1 MVHNDGDN
9 ILIRVSQIGRKN
21 AGTFLEKKLT
31 LPYKLCAIDLDDTLL
46 GADHQLSAENES
58 VIRDVVSKGVKVV
71 LASGRMFASSLPTA
85 LKLNLDTPIVCYN
98 GAMVKHPVTK
108 EIWHEDAV
116 SAEIARDVMEYC
128 RDKKLQLNFYY
139 DDILR
144 SAANT
149 QWLDLYLRRTS
160 SPFKVMQNF
169 YSDLRGLAPT
179 KLIIVDDPELIL
191 RLLPELTTR
200 YGDGLFVTRSN
211 AEYLELLPPNAN
223 KGSAL
228 AKVAAR
234 YGITAEESVAFGDS
248 WNDIPMLEWV
258 GLGIAVS
265 NAKKEVLAIA
275 KKITGSNSEHGVGTA
290 LREIFS

>member
-1 MVHNDGDN
+1 MRATIYKLAFCWPGA
-9 ILIRVSQIGRKN
+9 K
-21 AGTFLEKKLT
+21 APGTLLEKILT
-31 LPYKLCAIDLDDTLL
+31 LPYRLCAIDLDDTLL
-46 GADHQLSAENES
+46 GADHQLSAENEA
-58 VIRDVVSKGVKVV
+58 VIRDVVTKGVKVV

-108 EIWHEDAV
+108 EVWHEDAV
-116 SAEIARDVMEYC
+116 SEEVARDVMEYC
-128 RDKKLQLNFYY
+128 REKKLQLNFYY

-149 QWLDLYLRRTS
+149 EWLDLYLSRTS
-160 SPFKVMQNF
+160 SPFQVMQDF
-169 YSDLRGLAPT
+169 YTKLRGLAPT

-191 RLLPELTTR
+191 RLLPELTAR
-200 YGDGLFVTRSN
+200 YGDNLFVTRSN

-228 AKVAAR
+228 AKVAER
-234 YGITAEESVAFGDS
+234 YGITAEESMAFGDS
-248 WNDIPMLEWV
+248 WNDIPMLEWA

-265 NAKKEVLAIA
+265 NAKKEVLAVA
-275 KKITGSNSEHGVGTA
+275 KKITGSNAENGVGSA
-290 LREIFS
+290 LKELFS

>member
-1 MVHNDGDN
+1 MRATIYKLAFRRPGA
-9 ILIRVSQIGRKN
+9 K
-21 AGTFLEKKLT
+21 APGTLLEKMLT
-31 LPYKLCAIDLDDTLL
+31 LPYRLCAIDLDDTLL
-46 GADHQLSAENES
+46 GADHQLSAENEA

-85 LKLNLDTPIVCYN
+85 LKLDLDTPIVCYN

-108 EIWHEDAV
+108 EVWHEDAV

-128 RDKKLQLNFYY
+128 RGKKLQLNFYY

-149 QWLDLYLRRTS
+149 QWLDLYLSRTS
-160 SPFKVMQNF
+160 SPFQVMQDF
-169 YSDLRGLAPT
+169 DSKLRGLAPT

-191 RLLPELTTR
+191 RLLPELTAR
-200 YGDGLFVTRSN
+200 YGEKLFVTRSN

-248 WNDIPMLEWV
+248 WNDIPMLEWA

-275 KKITGSNSEHGVGTA
+275 KKITGSNAENGVGSA
-290 LREIFS
+290 LKELFS

>member
-1 MVHNDGDN
+1 MNSRFAD
-9 ILIRVSQIGRKN
+9 RAQN

-46 GADHQLSAENES
+46 GADHQLSAENEV

-108 EIWHEDAV
+108 EVWHEDAV

-128 RDKKLQLNFYY
+128 REKNLQLNFYY

-149 QWLDLYLRRTS
+149 QWLDLYLKRTS
-160 SPFKVMQNF
+160 SPFQVMQNF
-169 YSDLRGLAPT
+169 YTDLNGLAPT
-179 KLIIVDDPELIL
+179 KLIIVDDPDLIL
-191 RLLPELTTR
+191 RLLPELTAR
-200 YGDGLFVTRSN
+200 YGNNLFVTRSN
-211 AEYLELLPPNAN
+211 AEYLELLPPDAD

-234 YGITAEESVAFGDS
+234 YGIAAAESMAFGDS
-248 WNDIPMLEWV
+248 WNDIPMLEWA

-265 NAKKEVLAIA
+265 NAKKEVLAVA
-275 KKITGSNSEHGVGTA
+275 KKITGSNAEHGVGTA

>member
-1 MVHNDGDN
+1 M
-9 ILIRVSQIGRKN
+9 
-21 AGTFLEKKLT
+21 EKKLT

-46 GADHQLSAENES
+46 GADHQLSAENEV

-108 EIWHEDAV
+108 EVWHEDAV

-128 RDKKLQLNFYY
+128 REKNLQLNFYY

-149 QWLDLYLRRTS
+149 QWLDLYLSRTS
-160 SPFKVMQNF
+160 SPFQVMQDF
-169 YSDLRGLAPT
+169 YSDLNGLAPT
-179 KLIIVDDPELIL
+179 KLIIVDDPDLIL
-191 RLLPELTTR
+191 RLLPELTAR
-200 YGDGLFVTRSN
+200 YGNNLFVTRSN
-211 AEYLELLPPNAN
+211 AEYLELLPPDAN

-234 YGITAEESVAFGDS
+234 YGVAAEESVAFGDS
-248 WNDIPMLEWV
+248 WNDIPMLEWA

-265 NAKKEVLAIA
+265 NAKKEVLAVA
-275 KKITGSNSEHGVGTA
+275 KKITGSNAEHGVGTA